1 MRRSL
6 AASIAV
12 CTTAIAFSS
21 GCVIVDPS
29 CSSGG
34 ASIYVSPSTVVVA
47 VGASATP
54 RASWCR
60 NGRYDR
66 MSPHWSLASTADG
79 NIIGLDEETGRI
91 TGKRAG
97 TATVYAKYEGLSA
110 SVVRVTVE

>member
-6 AASIAV
+6 AASIAAV
-12 CTTAIAFSS
+12 TAIAFSS

-34 ASIYVSPSTVVVA
+34 AAIYVSPSTVVVA

-60 NGRYDR
+60 NGHYDR
-66 MSPHWSLASTADG
+66 MSPQWTLGSTADA
-79 NIIGLDEETGRI
+79 NIISLDAETGRI
-91 TGKRAG
+91 TGRRAG
-97 TATVYAKYEGLSA
+97 TATVYARYEGMNG

>member
-6 AASIAV
+6 AASLSL
-12 CTTAIAFSS
+12 CAIVVSS

-34 ASIYVSPSTVVVA
+34 AAIYVSPSTVVVA
-47 VGASATP
+47 VGASSTP

-60 NGRYDR
+60 DGRYDR
-66 MSPHWSLASTADG
+66 MSPEWSLGSAADA
-79 NIIGLDEETGRI
+79 NIISLDSETGRI

-97 TATVYAKYEGLSA
+97 TATVVARYNGMEG
-110 SVVRVTVE
+110 SVVRVTVQ

>member
-1 MRRSL
+1 MRRSF
-6 AASIAV
+6 AASIAAG
-12 CTTAIAFSS
+12 TAAIAFSS
-21 GCVIVDPS
+21 ACVIVDPS

-60 NGRYDR
+60 DGRYDR
-66 MSPHWSLASTADG
+66 MSPHWSLASTADA
-79 NIIGLDEETGRI
+79 NIISLDAETGRI

-97 TATVYAKYEGLSA
+97 SATVYAKYDGMNA

>member
-6 AASIAV
+6 AASASL
-12 CTTAIAFSS
+12 CAIAFSS

-34 ASIYVSPSTVVVA
+34 AAIYVSPSTVVVA

-60 NGRYDR
+60 NGHYDR
-66 MSPHWSLASTADG
+66 FSPEWSLGSTADA
-79 NIIGLDEETGRI
+79 NIISLDPETGRI

-97 TATVYAKYEGLSA
+97 TATVVARYEGMDG